1 MINITKIIN
10 NKNVKKNLPTQFN
23 KTEQILAVNAL
34 KQYGVRYLTIDTKD
48 ILYNMK
54 NLPCNCTTSPLTDRN
69 NGHIVT
75 GDIRILQNNK
85 LRKYYKYKEFV
96 SINFPNCKTERKI
109 ALKNFLL
116 TG

>member
-69 NGHIVT
+69 NEHIVT

-96 SINFPNCKTERKI
+96 SINFSNCKTERKI
-109 ALKNFLL
+109 ALQNFLL

>member
-23 KTEQILAVNAL
+23 KTEQILAVNSL

-69 NGHIVT
+69 NEHIVT

-96 SINFPNCKTERKI
+96 SINFSNCKTERKI
-109 ALKNFLL
+109 ALQNFLL